1 MIIMRLMG
9 GLGNQMFQYA
19 LGRRL
24 ALDRNVPLKLYLD
37 WYKKVDDRRYELDH
51 LNINAEIASYEEF
64 FRLTYYSRN
73 WFTRKV
79 YKIYQYP
86 ISYYRKRYVIEQE
99 PRKFDSN
106 ILHVPKTAYLIGYW
120 ASERYF
126 KPIQA
131 MIRDEFSSSIP
142 LSESHQKLSLK
153 MQNDPNSVSVH
164 IRRGDYVSLPGF
176 LVLPIDYYQRAAAY
190 INQNISSPHFYVFSD
205 DIEWVRVHL
214 KFNCEM
220 TFIEPSTGRKDFPDM
235 HLMSQCRH
243 HINANSS
250 FSWWGAWLGE
260 KSDSIVIVPNQWHAN
275 KPYPEDLIPNRWIR
289 I

>member
-1 MIIMRLMG
+1 MG

-37 WYKKVDDRRYELDH
+37 WYEKVDDRLYELDQ

-64 FRLTYYSRN
+64 FRLKYYSRN

-120 ASERYF
+120 ACERYF
-126 KPIQA
+126 EPIQSR
-131 MIRDEFSSSIP
+131 IRQEFSPSIP

-153 MQNDPNSVSVH
+153 IQNDPSSVSVH
-164 IRRGDYVSLPGF
+164 IRRGDYVFQPGF
-176 LVLPIDYYQRAAAY
+176 LVLPMDYYHRAVAH
-190 INQNISSPHFYVFSD
+190 INQNIQSPHFYIFSD
-205 DIEWVRVHL
+205 DINWVKVHL
-214 KFNCEM
+214 KFNNEM
-220 TFIEPSTGRKDFPDM
+220 TFIEPSAGGKDLLDM
-235 HLMSQCRH
+235 QLMSQCHH

-260 KSDSIVIVPNQWHAN
+260 KSDSIVIVPNQWHTN

>member
-1 MIIMRLMG
+1 MG

-24 ALDRNVPLKLYLD
+24 ALDRNVPLKLYLN
-37 WYKKVDDRRYELDH
+37 WYEKVDDRRYELDQ

-73 WFTRKV
+73 WFTRKL

-106 ILHVPKTAYLIGYW
+106 ILHVPKTAYLNGYW
-120 ASERYF
+120 ACERYF
-126 KPIQA
+126 EPIQA
-131 MIRDEFSSSIP
+131 RIRQEFSPSIP

-153 MQNDPNSVSVH
+153 IQNDPSSVSVH

-176 LVLPIDYYQRAAAY
+176 LVLPIDYYQRAAVY
-190 INQNISSPHFYVFSD
+190 INQYISSPHFYIFSD
-205 DIEWVRVHL
+205 DIEWVKVHL
-214 KFNCEM
+214 KLNSEM
-220 TFIEPSTGRKDFPDM
+220 TFIEPSAGGKDLLDM
-235 HLMSQCRH
+235 QLMSQCRH

-260 KSDSIVIVPNQWHAN
+260 KSDGIVIVPNQWHAN
-275 KPYPEDLIPNRWIR
+275 KPYPEDLIPDRWIR

>member
-24 ALDRNVPLKLYLD
+24 ALDRNVPLKLYLN
-37 WYKKVDDRRYELDH
+37 WYEKVDDRRYELDQ
-51 LNINAEIASYEEF
+51 LNITAEIASYEEF

-73 WFTRKV
+73 WFTRKL

-106 ILHVPKTAYLIGYW
+106 IFRVPKTAYLIGYW
-120 ASERYF
+120 ACERYF
-126 KPIQA
+126 EPIQA
-131 MIRDEFSSSIP
+131 RIRHEFSSSIP

-153 MQNDPNSVSVH
+153 IQNDPNSVSVH

-190 INQNISSPHFYVFSD
+190 INQYISSPHFYVFSD
-205 DIEWVRVHL
+205 DIEWVKIHL
-214 KFNCEM
+214 KINSEM
-220 TFIEPSTGRKDFPDM
+220 TFIEPSTGGKDFPDM
-235 HLMSQCRH
+235 HLMSQCHH

>member
-24 ALDRNVPLKLYLD
+24 ALDRNVPLKLYLN
-37 WYKKVDDRRYELDH
+37 WYEKVDDRQYELDQ

-73 WFTRKV
+73 WFTRKL

-106 ILHVPKTAYLIGYW
+106 IFRVPKTAYLIGYW
-120 ASERYF
+120 ACERYF
-126 KPIQA
+126 EPIQA
-131 MIRDEFSSSIP
+131 RIRQEFSPSIP

-153 MQNDPNSVSVH
+153 IQNDPSSVSVH
-164 IRRGDYVSLPGF
+164 IRRGDYVFQPGF
-176 LVLPIDYYQRAAAY
+176 LVLPMDYYHRAVAY
-190 INQNISSPHFYVFSD
+190 INQNIQSPHFYVFSD
-205 DIEWVRVHL
+205 DIDWVKVHL
-214 KFNCEM
+214 KLNGEM
-220 TFIEPSTGRKDFPDM
+220 TFIEPSAGGNDLLDM
-235 HLMSQCRH
+235 QLMSQCRH
-243 HINANSS
+243 YINANSS

-275 KPYPEDLIPNRWIR
+275 KPYPKDLIPNRWVR
-289 I
+289 L